1 MSELDSYAPAPEP
14 DDWEVQRQ
22 HLRRALGARM
32 KAVRRECGL
41 TLDAAAQ
48 RSGLALSTIHK
59 IENGRVSPS
68 YENLVRVA
76 RAYEVGIERL
86 FSDDH
91 ESPQTTRMTVTRAGM
106 GRTVRTKNF
115 EYEVLCNALT
125 DKKIIPLVT
134 RVERREP
141 LGPADMEA
149 HTGEETLFVL
159 SGQVE
164 VTVDCLKIG
173 GRRRRIEQTFSRC
186 TSVPW
191 ISSTRSC
198 SFRSSSAP
206 HTRAIF
212 FFVEPPRPS
221 TNAASSLP
229 TWSWAGGRG

>member
-1 MSELDSYAPAPEP
+1 MSDLDSYAPAQEP

-76 RAYEVGIERL
+76 RAYDVGMERL

-164 VTVDCLKIG
+164 VTVEHYEPVVLHPGDCVYFDSTLKHG
-173 GRRRRIEQTFSRC
+173 LRALDDTETRVFWAC
-186 TSVPW
+186 TYTDV
-191 ISSTRSC
+191 
-198 SFRSSSAP
+198 A
-206 HTRAIF
+206 
-212 FFVEPPRPS
+212 
-221 TNAASSLP
+221 N
-229 TWSWAGGRG
+229 